1 MIEALLFAAAAVLLL
16 AAAFMT
22 ALDAALG
29 VTSTSDLVDLA
40 AEGHSPRALAR
51 VAANKDAHEGAVTFC
66 RILVDVAAVALVA
79 AAFYQMFEH
88 LAWGIVVSIVVMA
101 VVTFIVVATAPGILG
116 RRYAERV
123 LTVGAP
129 SVRAAKIIFGIVSQ
143 PLTAALARIIPGG
156 HRRGFESEEQ
166 LLSIVDE
173 AASQSLIEDDDRELI
188 HSVFD
193 FTDQVVR
200 AVMVP
205 RTEMVSIDSDST
217 AAEAM
222 DEFLSSGLSRL
233 PVIDGDGDVDDI
245 VGVLYLKDLVQHAF
259 RETPGWRETPVS
271 AYARPAVFVP
281 EQMRAESLLQ
291 QMKRDQV
298 HVCLVVDEYGGIAG
312 IVTLEDLLEELVG
325 EIDDEYDARTN
336 EIVELPDGTFRVSAG
351 LGAAEVGELFGIDID
366 DEDVDSVGGLMS
378 KYLGHMPQPGEQVE
392 AEGLVLTGGTSR
404 GRGRGIATAFVDRTD
419 ALRAVDEALGRNPT
433 TGEMA
438 LPRPV
443 DAERQQKARGRNGSE

>member
-1 MIEALLFAAAAVLLL
+1 MIEAFLLGGAVVLLL
-16 AAAFMT
+16 IAAYMT

-29 VTSTSDLVDLA
+29 VTSSADLVDMA
-40 AEGHSPRALAR
+40 AEGHAPRALAR
-51 VAANKDAHEGAVTFC
+51 ISANKPAHEAAVTFA
-66 RILVDVAAVALVA
+66 RILGDVAAVAFVA
-79 AAFYQMFEH
+79 AAFHELFDSVG
-88 LAWGIVVSIVVMA
+88 WGVLVSVIVMA
-101 VVTFIVVATAPGILG
+101 IVTFIVVATAPGILG
-116 RRYAERV
+116 RRYAEKV
-123 LTVGAP
+123 LTSGARI
-129 SVRAAKIIFGIVSQ
+129 VRATKIVFGVVSQ
-143 PLTAALARIIPGG
+143 PLATALERIIPGG
-156 HRRGFESEEQ
+156 RRRGFESEEQ

-173 AASQSLIEDDDRELI
+173 AASQALIEDDDRALI

-205 RTEMVSIDSDST
+205 RTEMVSIDASAQAS
-217 AAEAM
+217 EAM

-233 PVIDGDGDVDDI
+233 PVIDDDVDDI

-259 RETPGWRETPVS
+259 RETPGWRSAAVS

-336 EIVELPDGTFRVSAG
+336 EIVELPDGSFRVSAG
-351 LGAAEVGELFGIDID
+351 LGTTEVGELFGIDID
-366 DEDVDSVGGLMS
+366 DEDVDSIGGLMS
-378 KYLGHMPQPGEQVE
+378 KHLGHMPQPGEQVE
-392 AEGLVLTGGTSR
+392 AEGLLLTGGTSR
-404 GRGRGIATAFVDRTD
+404 GRGRGIATVFVDRTA
-419 ALRAVDEALGRNPT
+419 ALRAVDEALGRHPS
-433 TGEMA
+433 TGETPIA
-438 LPRPV
+438 A
-443 DAERQQKARGRNGSE
+443 AEDRAHSRRGRNGSE